1 MKRTLR
7 DDKPLDIEREL
18 DEVVGRYE
26 PHAGQRWLSRYG
38 RWLGRALIAACLA
51 VAAAVAVIGT
61 LDRNIRDAQ
70 TAPPPKRPVIV
81 DILPPR

>member
-1 MKRTLR
+1 MQKPAR
-7 DDKPLDIEREL
+7 DNPLDIEREL
-18 DEVVGRYE
+18 DAVVGRYQ
-26 PHAGQRWLSRYG
+26 PHGGEHWLARHG

-61 LDRNIRDAQ
+61 LDRHMKDAQ
-70 TAPPPKRPVIV
+70 KAPPPPRPVIV